1 MNYNTQNAKIASITE
16 KTLIVGIDVG
26 SETHYARAFNWRNY
40 EYSKKPFAF
49 SNDEA
54 GFASFKAWMND
65 MAEKHGMETIIPG
78 MEPTGHYWLNLGA
91 YLQEQGMKPVHVN
104 PHHVKKSKELDD
116 NNPSKNDRKDPK
128 TIAGLVNEGR
138 FSYPYIPTG
147 IYAEIRNIYFIAET
161 KGTTLLDRNE
171 LRGVEDLKIQCAK
184 AHFAA
189 ISNDSVVYDVVD
201 SYDKLMQVVME

>member
-65 MAEKHGMETIIPG
+65 MAEKHGKETIIRLFQ
-78 MEPTGHYWLNLGA
+78 EWNRRDITG
-91 YLQEQGMKPVHVN
+91 
-104 PHHVKKSKELDD
+104 
-116 NNPSKNDRKDPK
+116 
-128 TIAGLVNEGR
+128 
-138 FSYPYIPTG
+138 
-147 IYAEIRNIYFIAET
+147 
-161 KGTTLLDRNE
+161 
-171 LRGVEDLKIQCAK
+171 
-184 AHFAA
+184 
-189 ISNDSVVYDVVD
+189 
-201 SYDKLMQVVME
+201 

>member
-26 SETHYARAFNWRNY
+26 SETHYARAFDWRNY

-49 SNDEA
+49 NNDEA
-54 GFASFKAWMND
+54 GFAAFKAWMED
-65 MAEKHGMETIIPG
+65 MADKHGKEAVIPG

-116 NNPSKNDRKDPK
+116 NNPNKNDRKDPK

-138 FSYPYIPTG
+138 FSYPYIPGYTQRSEICQIFVFRRRKNLQGSKTG
-147 IYAEIRNIYFIAET
+147 LPDGSVFIFR
-161 KGTTLLDRNE
+161 K
-171 LRGVEDLKIQCAK
+171 
-184 AHFAA
+184 
-189 ISNDSVVYDVVD
+189 
-201 SYDKLMQVVME
+201 